1 MKYRF
6 LVWIIENWFL
16 VRLITDGNVLIPKL
30 MSHGTGNYDIDG
42 GSGPLGPPLSG
53 PLWSWS
59 SLLPP
64 LGFESGEV
72 RKDVGRSK
80 NITIAK
86 TTHIIAIIMKL
97 LSPLSWA
104 GPGSPSY
111 EQTGHY
117 KNILPYIQ
125 AKKLVICLSDYLAI
139 TNLRTFIISA
149 VWLWLTQKWQQSSHC
164 HFMAKYALTGI
175 EITSV
180 CHDCNV
186 WSST

>member
-1 MKYRF
+1 MKF
-6 LVWIIENWFL
+6 WVLVWIIENWFL
-16 VRLITDGNVLIPKL
+16 LKLITDGNILVPKL
-30 MSHGTGNYDIDG
+30 MSYEIGNYDIDG
-42 GSGPLGPPLSG
+42 GSGPRGPPLLG

-72 RKDVGRSK
+72 RKDVGLSK

-111 EQTGHY
+111 EQIAHY
-117 KNILPYIQ
+117 TNICRISRSQ
-125 AKKLVICLSDYLAI
+125 QIS
-139 TNLRTFIISA
+139 NLCMP
-149 VWLWLTQKWQQSSHC
+149 K
-164 HFMAKYALTGI
+164 
-175 EITSV
+175 
-180 CHDCNV
+180 
-186 WSST
+186 

>member
-1 MKYRF
+1 MFSYSRRIIYIRQVVCLGCMKYRF

-16 VRLITDGNVLIPKL
+16 VRLITDGNILIPKL

-72 RKDVGRSK
+72 RKDVGLSR

-86 TTHIIAIIMKL
+86 TTHIIAIIIKL

-111 EQTGHY
+111 EQTGY
-117 KNILPYIQ
+117 YTNDICQI
-125 AKKLVICLSDYLAI
+125 ARSKKMSVYNLVL
-139 TNLRTFIISA
+139 
-149 VWLWLTQKWQQSSHC
+149 V
-164 HFMAKYALTGI
+164 
-175 EITSV
+175 
-180 CHDCNV
+180 
-186 WSST
+186 